1 MPVMAISRR
10 KATAPAV
17 IGHLT
22 VCLAL
27 AAGVL
32 AGGCAKRHKSEPMA
46 SADDVRTEALDQER
60 QRFESMRDPPLTA
73 DTHYAAGQL
82 AEAHGS
88 PAQSIQQ
95 YQRALKIDP
104 DHLPSLYR
112 LGVIHARLKQYDDA
126 IAVWQRYVK
135 ASRESAVAYS
145 NLGLCYEF
153 AGRSDQAERAYQR
166 GIERDSASGPC
177 RVNYGIMLARH
188 GRTNEAIFQFQAVL
202 SPAEVH
208 YNLASVFE
216 GMGRLDD
223 ARLEYRKAIE
233 LNPRMA
239 DAVARLNKLEQ
250 PAAGARG
257 GAAMGGPAGAL
268 AGEVEPA
275 P

>member
-1 MPVMAISRR
+1 MAIARR
-10 KATAPAV
+10 RAALPPG
-17 IGHLT
+17 IGP
-22 VCLAL
+22 LAL
-27 AAGVL
+27 CLLIAVTT
-32 AGGCAKRHKSEPMA
+32 AGGCGKRRKSDPMN
-46 SADDVRTEALDQER
+46 SVNDVRANALDEER
-60 QRFESMRDPPLTA
+60 ERFEANRDPPLNA
-73 DTHYAAGQL
+73 ETHYAAGQL

-88 PAQSIQQ
+88 PAQSIEQ

-104 DHLPSLYR
+104 DHLPSMYR

-126 IAVWQRYVK
+126 IEVWQRYVK

-188 GRTNEAIFQFQAVL
+188 GRTNEAVFQFQAVL

-233 LNPRMA
+233 LNPRMG
-239 DAVARLNKLEQ
+239 DAVARLNRLEA
-250 PAAGARG
+250 PA
-257 GAAMGGPAGAL
+257 GGPRTAATVGAPVGAM